1 MSLAARQGCA
11 QPHPRSGPGP
21 TPARA
26 APVQTEKVGY
36 THDAHENEESR
47 AMTATSAGPVRRAL
61 RRLGRYHVDLAYSIS
76 VGCTLVPLALFAVP
90 LAALA
95 FGATGTGP
103 GRRAL
108 HATRRAARFVRA
120 YGIKWHGA
128 DHPDLYLPDPYLP
141 RPPRQDPA
149 TRRDLAFF
157 ACEPLVATLLLVLPA
172 ALAWYGP
179 FGLIT
184 PAVAT
189 YFGGGHSAFHGALF
203 NSTVAALPGGVAL
216 YTAALPLAHAGRV
229 RHGRWLP
236 VLLGPAPCVASD
248 VALENERR
256 RLAARVV
263 ELTETR
269 TATLDTAA
277 AELRRIERDLHDG
290 AQARLVALGMNLG
303 ALGALMESDPARA
316 RRLITQMRDDS
327 AKALTELRDLVR
339 GIHPP
344 VLAERGLPDAVRAL
358 ALDAPMEAEVDA
370 VLPGR
375 PEAPIE
381 SALYFAVSEL
391 LANAAKHSGAE
402 IVRITLHYED
412 GDRDEKGDGDGSLDG
427 VLRCTV
433 RDDGRGGADPDA
445 ERGSGLRGV
454 RRRLAAFDGRVAVH
468 SPPGGPTVVTME
480 LPCVLSSPRT
490 SSSSGTDSSTS

>member
-1 MSLAARQGCA
+1 
-11 QPHPRSGPGP
+11 
-21 TPARA
+21 
-26 APVQTEKVGY
+26 
-36 THDAHENEESR
+36 
-47 AMTATSAGPVRRAL
+47 MTARGAGPMRRAL

-76 VGCTLVPLALFAVP
+76 VGFTVVTLALFAVP

-95 FGATGTGP
+95 FAAPGTGP

-120 YGIKWHGA
+120 YGTQWHGA
-128 DHPDLYLPDPYLP
+128 DHPELYLPDPYLP

-157 ACEPLVATLLLVLPA
+157 ACETLVGTVLLLLPA

-179 FGLIT
+179 FGLIA
-184 PAVAT
+184 PAVAA

-203 NSTVAALPGGVAL
+203 NSTAAALPGGVAL
-216 YTAALPLAHAGRV
+216 YFAALPLARAGRI

-236 VLLGPAPCVASD
+236 VLLGPAPSVASD
-248 VALENERR
+248 VASENERR
-256 RLAARVV
+256 RLAARVA

-303 ALGALMESDPARA
+303 ALGALMETDPARA
-316 RRLITQMRDDS
+316 RRLLTQMRDDS

-344 VLAERGLPDAVRAL
+344 VLAERGLADAVRAL
-358 ALDAPMEAEVDA
+358 ALDAPMDTEVDA

-375 PEAPIE
+375 PELPIE

-391 LANAAKHSGAE
+391 LTNAAKHSGAE
-402 IVRITLHYED
+402 VVWITLHYAF
-412 GDRDEKGDGDGSLDG
+412 GDRDEKRDGDGGG

-468 SPPGGPTVVTME
+468 SPSGGPTVVTLE
-480 LPCVLSSPRT
+480 IPCVLSSPRT